1 MSSGYRRNLM
11 EFEKW
16 TEGYDASGWPIN
28 QWQSYAPELKAWG
41 RFKPLRGDG
50 YWASQQVQSDV
61 IGEIEIPFIP
71 LIVRELHDDLSVI
84 RIKMCMGVASVPPGT
99 ALFRYFKIESFHDP
113 DERRKRIIL
122 MVKEEVL

>member
-1 MSSGYRRNLM
+1 MSSGYRRNSI

-16 TEGYDASGWPIN
+16 VEGYDASGWPVEA
-28 QWQSYAPELKAWG
+28 WTLLLKAWG

-61 IGEIEIPFIP
+61 IGEIEIPYIP
-71 LIVRELHDDLSVI
+71 QLVRELHDDLSVI
-84 RIKMCMGVASVPPGT
+84 RIKMCMGVAPVPPGP
-99 ALFRYFKIESFHDP
+99 ALFRYFRVESFHDP

-122 MVKEEVL
+122 MVKEEVM